1 MAKIIAPNKQY
12 NGVSAG
18 VAFTN
23 GTGESD
29 NPVLLDW
36 FKSKGYEVETEQPEI
51 KKEVVKRKPTKKEE

>member
-18 VAFTN
+18 VAFAN

-51 KKEVVKRKPTKKEE
+51 KKEVKSKAAKKGE